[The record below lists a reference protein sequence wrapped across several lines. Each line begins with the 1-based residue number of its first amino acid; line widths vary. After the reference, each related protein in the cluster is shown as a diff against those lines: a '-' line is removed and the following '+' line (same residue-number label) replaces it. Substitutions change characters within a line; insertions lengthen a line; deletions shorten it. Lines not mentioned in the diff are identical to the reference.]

1 MNDQR
6 SYLEAIL
13 IYIFGKMTT
22 LDKTKILKRQGGFS
36 LPELIVVLLIISIL
50 VVLALPQL
58 SASRR
63 LFRFAGMQRQIV
75 ASLNEARQQAM
86 SQRAAITFRYDDSNK
101 RTVIYGGSFGAF
113 GDSKNKTVEMSGS
126 GLAAADIVYGRPT
139 GAPKSAL
146 TDTSN
151 MTALVAKAVNI
162 TFQADGSVVDA
173 ANIPTNSGLFF
184 YNKQSAQDAAFA
196 VSVLGAGG
204 RVKLWRY
211 SKNIKAYI
219 E

>member
-1 MNDQR
+1 M
-6 SYLEAIL
+6 I
-13 IYIFGKMTT
+13 T
-22 LDKTKILKRQGGFS
+22 LDKTKIFKRQAGFS
-36 LPELIVVLLIISIL
+36 LPELLVVLLVISIL

-63 LFRFAGMQRQIV
+63 LFRFAGMQRQVV
-75 ASLNEARQQAM
+75 ASLNQARQEAM
-86 SQRAAITFRYDDSNK
+86 SQRAAITFRYDDANK

-126 GLAAADIVYGRPT
+126 GLDAADIVYGRPA
-139 GAPKSAL
+139 GAPASAL
-146 TDTSN
+146 TDTSG
-151 MTALVAKAVNI
+151 MTALAAKAVNV
-162 TFQADGSVVDA
+162 TFQADGSVID
-173 ANIPTNSGLFF
+173 TNGVPVNNALFF
-184 YNKQSAQDAAFA
+184 YNGKSAQDAAFA